1 MYCLHR
7 PRYTGYAIYGRR
19 QKVEELLD
27 PDDVAAGHVVRYTR
41 SPASKIVRSREPAH
55 PAIVSVEDFTRVQ
68 LEGSAVRSKH
78 VGAGSGDEDS
88 CRVVAH
94 LRVARRIQC
103 TICGGRMEGSHR
115 SHATFYRCR
124 AESCTALQD
133 HPPNV
138 YLREDY
144 LTAKINSWVAR
155 LFDLAR
161 VQRTVEA
168 LADADELAGGIET
181 QAQFRRRIAAAESTM
196 ERLRRAI
203 EVGWDP
209 EARTEQYNAAA
220 ADKRAAEAGLKAVDP
235 VPQLT
240 ADDICA
246 VVTQLGDMAKA
257 LDRAEP

>member
-1 MYCLHR
+1 
-7 PRYTGYAIYGRR
+7 
-19 QKVEELLD
+19 
-27 PDDVAAGHVVRYTR
+27 
-41 SPASKIVRSREPAH
+41 
-55 PAIVSVEDFTRVQ
+55 
-68 LEGSAVRSKH
+68 
-78 VGAGSGDEDS
+78 
-88 CRVVAH
+88 
-94 LRVARRIQC
+94 
-103 TICGGRMEGSHR
+103 MEGLPPIACDLLPLS
-115 SHATFYRCR
+115 R

-155 LFDLAR
+155 LFDLAH
-161 VQRTVEA
+161 VQWTVEA

-196 ERLRRAI
+196 ERVRRTI
-203 EVGWDP
+203 EVRWDP

-240 ADDICA
+240 ADDIRA
-246 VVTQLGDMAKA
+246 VVTQLADMANA
-257 LDRAEP
+257 LDRADRNDLAELYETLGLAVAYDHRLQVAEVSITPALRGG

>member
-1 MYCLHR
+1 
-7 PRYTGYAIYGRR
+7 
-19 QKVEELLD
+19 
-27 PDDVAAGHVVRYTR
+27 
-41 SPASKIVRSREPAH
+41 
-55 PAIVSVEDFTRVQ
+55 
-68 LEGSAVRSKH
+68 
-78 VGAGSGDEDS
+78 
-88 CRVVAH
+88 
-94 LRVARRIQC
+94 
-103 TICGGRMEGSHR
+103 MEGLPPIACDLLPLS
-115 SHATFYRCR
+115 R

-155 LFDLAR
+155 LFDLAH
-161 VQRTVEA
+161 VQWTVEA

-196 ERLRRAI
+196 ERVRRTI
-203 EVGWDP
+203 EVRWDP

-240 ADDICA
+240 ADDIRA
-246 VVTQLGDMAKA
+246 VVTQLADMANA
-257 LDRAEP
+257 LDRADRNDLAELYETLGLAVAYDHRLQVAEVSITPALRGVKKCVRGRTRTLTTRLALRA